1 MRAAYKR
8 GAALTNQGQTAAVQ
22 YRTRPTPPG
31 PWAVPSRAADIRRE
45 RFESTFPQ
53 SMRIS
58 PDWRKHRN
66 YLPVRKSLKGRR
78 APIEPIPLSSR
89 QARPA
94 SRGKDRPQKRGDA
107 NGQDQMRNVAI
118 LANPRTQNRVQIKP
132 LQIHFNLEE
141 NGNCHPHR
149 SLSRW
154 RSCFSLRNLLR
165 SSNSKFHRPKPGR
178 FSTVAHPVSGGK

>member
-45 RFESTFPQ
+45 RLESTFPQ

-107 NGQDQMRNVAI
+107 NGQESNVKRCNPCKSKNPNSGSDQTSPNSLQFGEEWRLPFTQIIESVEKLLLPPESAAI
-118 LANPRTQNRVQIKP
+118 QQFEISAPKTWAV
-132 LQIHFNLEE
+132 
-141 NGNCHPHR
+141 
-149 SLSRW
+149 
-154 RSCFSLRNLLR
+154 
-165 SSNSKFHRPKPGR
+165 FHRCPPGKWR
-178 FSTVAHPVSGGK
+178 